1 MWNGTGHRDTW
12 LLFVAFAFLAAL
24 SLPAAA
30 QPTQFEITILSS
42 RTYAVSGGDTLAQV
56 RVPASTPLSDVL
68 VRLNGQDVTSAFRA
82 VDAVTLQGLV
92 TGLRAGA
99 NALAAGPRSTGQII
113 AKVLNSDDL

>member
-1 MWNGTGHRDTW
+1 MNTTGNRSV
-12 LLFVAFAFLAAL
+12 LLIGFAFLAAL
-24 SLPAAA
+24 SLPVAA

-56 RVPASTPLSDVL
+56 RVPASTPLTDVL

-92 TGLRAGA
+92 TGLRVGG
-99 NALAAGPRSTGQII
+99 NALAAGPRSTGQI
-113 AKVLNSDDL
+113 